1 MHTCLCQGKNAFPSF
16 MKVILRLIYAMAA
29 LVIVLIAAI
38 GLATL
43 GAYYYVK
50 PSMPAVET
58 LRDVR
63 LQVPLRVYTR
73 DGRLLAEY
81 GEQRRIPLNWEDIP
95 DQLVHAFLAAEDD
108 RFFEHPGVDYQG
120 LLRATASIVM
130 TGERRQGGG
139 TITMQLARNFFLT
152 REKTISRKTREIFL
166 ALRIEHELNKQEILT
181 LYLNKIFLGQ
191 RAFGVGA
198 AAEVYFGKSVY
209 ELNLAETA
217 TIAGL
222 PKAPSLDNPVRS
234 AERAKQRRAYVL
246 RRMIETGYIEPSE
259 YETAMAAPMVSN
271 LHLATIEAH
280 APYVGE
286 MVRREMLSLYGAEAY
301 TAGLTVVTTIDSRL
315 QSAAVGALR
324 AGLLEYDRRHGYRG
338 PVDQVALP
346 TAVAGDEVV
355 TDTDAEMTEL
365 LSGYGSVAGLYVGV
379 VVNADETAAEVFA
392 PELGRIGLDLESVSW
407 ARPYVDDNTRGPTPK
422 TVSEV
427 VSPGDVIV
435 VWRSAGEDGGWR
447 LGQVPAVQG
456 AFVALDPTDGAI
468 TALSGGFDFRA
479 SKFNR
484 VTQARRQPGSSF
496 KPFIYS
502 AALENGFTTAS
513 VVNDAPVVFD
523 DANLEDTWR
532 PENYS
537 RKFYGPTRLRE
548 ALIRSRNLVSIRVL
562 RGMGVSSA
570 IEHIEKFG
578 IPGDIMPRNLSLA
591 LGSVNMTPLA
601 VADAYAT
608 IANGGYNVEAYV
620 TDRVFD
626 AVGQILLQADPLI
639 ACGACEDEAAKY
651 AREAEERA
659 AASRGGVPV
668 DSAAE
673 PIAPEQIDYAPAAIS
688 RQNAWLV
695 ADMMRDVVRRG
706 TGRRAMQLG
715 RKDLSGKTGT
725 TNDRRDAWFS
735 GFNADIVATAWV
747 GFDQERPL
755 GAREE
760 GSRTAL
766 PMWIEFMREA
776 LAGIPDHIL
785 SKPPGL
791 VTVRISPETGTLASS
806 GEYGAIFETFR
817 VGHVPEIAQDAAESP
832 YEQPEEEEEILF

>member
-1 MHTCLCQGKNAFPSF
+1 
-16 MKVILRLIYAMAA
+16 MKLLLRLIYALAA
-29 LVIVLIAAI
+29 VLVILVA
-38 GLATL
+38 GLALATA

-58 LRDVR
+58 LREVQ

-73 DGRLLAEY
+73 DGLLIAEY
-81 GEQRRIPLNWEDIP
+81 GEQRRVPLSWDEIPEEV
-95 DQLVHAFLAAEDD
+95 VHAFLAAEDD

-120 LLRATASIVM
+120 LVRAAISMLR

-191 RAFGVGA
+191 RAYGVGA
-198 AAEVYFGKSVY
+198 AAEVYFGKPVDQ
-209 ELNLAETA
+209 LTLAETA

-222 PKAPSLDNPVRS
+222 PKAPSADNPVRDP
-234 AERAKQRRAYVL
+234 ERATQRRAYVL
-246 RRMIETGYIEPSE
+246 RRMLETGYIDESR
-259 YETAMAAPMVSN
+259 YEAAMAEPMISQ
-271 LHLATIEAH
+271 LHSATIEAH

-286 MVRREMLSLYGAEAY
+286 MVRRDMLDRYGSEAY
-301 TAGLTVVTTIDSRL
+301 TAGYSVVTTVDSRL
-315 QSAAVGALR
+315 QAAAVRALR
-324 AGLLEYDRRHGYRG
+324 TALLEYDRRHGYRG
-338 PVDQVALP
+338 PVARVTLPPDEEGLSDEEREAALGELVAGYGTVAGLHVGVVTATNKDSAAVYVP
-346 TAVAGDEVV
+346 GTGQIGLGLDAVAWARPFIND
-355 TDTDAEMTEL
+355 DTRGPEP
-365 LSGYGSVAGLYVGV
+365 GSVADV
-379 VVNADETAAEVFA
+379 VA
-392 PELGRIGLDLESVSW
+392 
-407 ARPYVDDNTRGPTPK
+407 
-422 TVSEV
+422 
-427 VSPGDVIV
+427 PGDVIV
-435 VWRSAGEDGGWR
+435 VWESAGKEGGWR
-447 LGQVPAVQG
+447 LGQIPAVQG
-456 AFVALDPTDGAI
+456 AFVALDPMDGAI
-468 TALSGGFDFRA
+468 VALSGGFDFQA

-502 AALENGFTTAS
+502 AALDHGFTTAS
-513 VVNDAPVVFD
+513 VVNDAPVVFN

-548 ALIRSRNLVSIRVL
+548 ALVRSRNLVSIRVL
-562 RGMGVSSA
+562 SGMGISPA
-570 IEHIEKFG
+570 IEHIQQFG
-578 IPGDIMPRNLSLA
+578 IPAESMPRNLSLA
-591 LGSVNMTPLA
+591 LGSVNLTPLDIA
-601 VADAYAT
+601 SAYA
-608 IANGGYNVEAYV
+608 ILANGGYRVDSYFI
-620 TDRVFD
+620 DRIYD
-626 AVGQILLQADPLI
+626 ATGATLYGADPLI
-639 ACGACEDEAAKY
+639 ACGVCEDEAEQA
-651 AREAEERA
+651 ARA
-659 AASRGGVPV
+659 AEQNRRQIGADGRSETPAFE
-668 DSAAE
+668 SLPYAA
-673 PIAPEQIDYAPAAIS
+673 PAIS

-706 TGRRAMQLG
+706 TGRRAMELG

-735 GFNADIVATAWV
+735 GFNADLVATAWV

-776 LAGIPDHIL
+776 LDGVPDHVL
-785 SKPPGL
+785 PKPPGL
-791 VTVRISPETGTLASS
+791 VTARISPES
-806 GEYGAIFETFR
+806 GELARPGESGAIFETFR
-817 VGHVPEIAQDAAESP
+817 VGHVPELAQDTTDFP
-832 YEQPEEEEEILF
+832 YEQEQEEEEILF

>member
-1 MHTCLCQGKNAFPSF
+1 
-16 MKVILRLIYAMAA
+16 MKLLFRLIYALAA
-29 LVIVLIAAI
+29 VVVILVAVVV
-38 GLATL
+38 LATA

-73 DGRLLAEY
+73 DGKLLAEY
-81 GEQRRIPLNWEDIP
+81 GEERRIPLSWDEIP
-95 DQLVHAFLAAEDD
+95 EQIVHAFLAAEDD

-120 LLRATASIVM
+120 LVRAAISMLR

-166 ALRIEHELNKQEILT
+166 ALRIERELSKQEILT
-181 LYLNKIFLGQ
+181 LYVNKIFLGQ
-191 RAFGVGA
+191 RAYGVGA
-198 AAEVYFGKSVY
+198 AAEVYFGKPVS
-209 ELNLAETA
+209 ELTLAETA

-222 PKAPSLDNPVRS
+222 PKAPSLDNPVRDPD
-234 AERAKQRRAYVL
+234 RATQRRAYVL
-246 RRMIETGYIEPSE
+246 RRMVETGYIDESA
-259 YETAMAAPMVSN
+259 YQAAMAEPMLSK
-271 LHLATIEAH
+271 LHSATIEAH

-286 MVRREMLSLYGAEAY
+286 MIRREMLDRYGTEAY
-301 TAGLTVVTTIDSRL
+301 TAGYSVVTTVDSRL
-315 QSAAVGALR
+315 QAAAVAALR
-324 AGLLEYDRRHGYRG
+324 ASLLEYDRRHGYRG
-338 PVDQVALP
+338 PVDRVTLPPDDEAQTPEERDAAL
-346 TAVAGDEVV
+346 
-355 TDTDAEMTEL
+355 AEL
-365 LSGYGSVAGLYVGV
+365 VSGYGTVTGLYVGV
-379 VVNADETAAEVFA
+379 VTSASEAAAEVYA
-392 PELGRIGLDLESVSW
+392 PTLGRIGLDLASVQW
-407 ARPYVDDNTRGPTPK
+407 ARAFVDDNTRGPEPK

-427 VSPGDVIV
+427 VTPGDVVV
-435 VWRSAGEDGGWR
+435 VWESADEEGGWR
-447 LGQVPAVQG
+447 LGQIPDVQG
-456 AFVALDPTDGAI
+456 AFVALDPMDGAI
-468 TALSGGFDFRA
+468 TALSGGFDFQA

-502 AALENGFTTAS
+502 AALDNGFTTAS

-548 ALIRSRNLVSIRVL
+548 ALVRSRNLVSIRVL
-562 RGMGVSSA
+562 RGMGVNAA
-570 IEHIEKFG
+570 IEHIQRFG
-578 IPGDIMPRNLSLA
+578 IPADVMPRNLSLA
-591 LGSVNMTPLA
+591 LGSVNLTPLDIA
-601 VADAYAT
+601 NAYA
-608 IANGGYNVEAYV
+608 ILANGGYRVIPYV
-620 TDRVFD
+620 MDRIFD
-626 AVGQILLQADPLI
+626 ASGETLYAADPLI
-639 ACGACEDEAAKY
+639 ACAVCEDEAEQAALAAKKEADAA
-651 AREAEERA
+651 ARRA
-659 AASRGGVPV
+659 ATASGG
-668 DSAAE
+668 E
-673 PIAPEQIDYAPAAIS
+673 PTVAPLPDLPIQHAPTVIS

-766 PMWIEFMREA
+766 PMWIAFMREA
-776 LAGIPDHIL
+776 LDGAPDRTL
-785 SKPPGL
+785 PKPPGL
-791 VTVRISPETGTLASS
+791 VTARISPESGELARP

-817 VGHVPEIAQDAAESP
+817 VGHVPELAQDTTESP
-832 YEQPEEEEEILF
+832 YEQDKEEEEILF

>member
-1 MHTCLCQGKNAFPSF
+1 
-16 MKVILRLIYAMAA
+16 MKLLLRLVYVLAAVVVILAA
-29 LVIVLIAAI
+29 VL
-38 GLATL
+38 GLATA

-81 GEQRRIPLNWEDIP
+81 GEERRIPLTWEEIP
-95 DQLVHAFLAAEDD
+95 EPIVQAFLAAEDD

-120 LLRATASIVM
+120 LLRAAISMIRTG
-130 TGERRQGGG
+130 GERRQGGG

-166 ALRIEHELNKQEILT
+166 ALRIERQLTKQEILT

-191 RAFGVGA
+191 RAYGIGA
-198 AAEVYFGKSVY
+198 AAEVYFGKPVSA
-209 ELNLAETA
+209 LTLAETA

-222 PKAPSLDNPVRS
+222 PKAPSLDNPVRDPD
-234 AERAKQRRAYVL
+234 RATQRRAYVL
-246 RRMIETGYIEPSE
+246 RRMLETRSIDESAYQ
-259 YETAMAAPMVSN
+259 AALAEPMVSH
-271 LHLATIEAH
+271 LHSATIEAH

-286 MVRREMLSLYGAEAY
+286 MIRREMLNRYGGDAY
-301 TAGLTVVTTIDSRL
+301 TAGFSVVTTVDSRL
-315 QSAAVGALR
+315 QAAAVGALR
-324 AGLLEYDRRHGYRG
+324 TALLEYDRRHGYRG
-338 PVDQVALP
+338 PVDRITLPAEDEGLTTAEQHAAL
-346 TAVAGDEVV
+346 A
-355 TDTDAEMTEL
+355 EL
-365 LSGYGSVAGLYVGV
+365 LSGYGTVAGLFVGV
-379 VVNADETAAEVFA
+379 VTAADDISAAVYVPALER
-392 PELGRIGLDLESVSW
+392 RIGLDLEAVKW
-407 ARPYVDDNTRGPTPK
+407 ARAYIDDNARGPEPK

-427 VSPGDVIV
+427 VAPGDVII
-435 VWRSAGEDGGWR
+435 VWESADAEDVWR

-456 AFVALDPTDGAI
+456 AFVALDPMDGAI
-468 TALSGGFDFRA
+468 TALSGGFDFQA

-502 AALENGFTTAS
+502 AALDHGFTTAS
-513 VVNDAPVVFD
+513 IVNDAPVVFD

-548 ALIRSRNLVSIRVL
+548 ALVRSRNLVSIRVL
-562 RGMGVSSA
+562 RGMGVNSA
-570 IEHIEKFG
+570 IEHIERFG
-578 IPGDIMPRNLSLA
+578 IPRNVMPRNLSLA
-591 LGSVNMTPLA
+591 LGSVNLTPLD
-601 VADAYAT
+601 VANAYA
-608 IANGGYNVEAYV
+608 ILANGGYRVSPYV
-620 TDRVFD
+620 MDRIFD
-626 AVGQILLQADPLI
+626 ADGEILYAADPLI
-639 ACGACEDEAAKY
+639 ACAVCEDEAEQA
-651 AREAEERA
+651 AREAEEKAQEAARRA
-659 AASRGGVPV
+659 L
-668 DSAAE
+668 DS
-673 PIAPEQIDYAPAAIS
+673 PTGRPAATPIPDQPIQRAPSVVS

-725 TNDRRDAWFS
+725 TNERRDAWFS
-735 GFNADIVATAWV
+735 GFNADIVGTAWV

-766 PMWIEFMREA
+766 PMWIGFMREA
-776 LAGIPDHIL
+776 MDGVPDHTL
-785 SKPPGL
+785 PKPPGL
-791 VTVRISPETGTLASS
+791 VTARISPESGELARP

-817 VGHVPEIAQDAAESP
+817 VGHVPELAQDTTESP
-832 YEQPEEEEEILF
+832 YEQDEEEEEILF